1 MHHPTLTEEQAIRWI
16 TTLFNESPGRLTPD
30 TARADIADWD
40 SLGMLALLSGLDADY
55 GIVLTDDEVLAL
67 RAVSDIL
74 AVLRRH
80 GQLAD
85 ELHSE
90 L

>member
-1 MHHPTLTEEQAIRWI
+1 MHHPTLTQDQALHWI
-16 TTLFNESPGRLTPD
+16 ATLFNEAPGRLTPD

-40 SLGMLALLSGLDADY
+40 SLGMLALMSGLDADY
-55 GIVLTDDEVLAL
+55 GIVLTDDEVLSM
-67 RAVSDIL
+67 RGVSDIL

-85 ELHSE
+85 EPHSG